1 MFLHTRCI
9 ITPKSNS
16 MQNQNNILITF
27 GKNISKLRKERNLS
41 QEALAHKSDL
51 HRTHIGMIERAERNI
66 TLLNIE
72 KLAKGLEV
80 SIDELFRF

>member
-1 MFLHTRCI
+1 MPNKNKLL
-9 ITPKSNS
+9 
-16 MQNQNNILITF
+16 ILF
-27 GKNISKLRKERNLS
+27 GKNISKLRKEKNLS
-41 QEALAHKSDL
+41 QEALAQKSDL